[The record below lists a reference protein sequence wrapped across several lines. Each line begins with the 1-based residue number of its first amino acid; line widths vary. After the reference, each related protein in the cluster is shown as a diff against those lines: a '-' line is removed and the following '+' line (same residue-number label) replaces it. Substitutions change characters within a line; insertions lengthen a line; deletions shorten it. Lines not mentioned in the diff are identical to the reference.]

1 MGYWRDE
8 LYHYAKG
15 ETAKNHKYIRKE
27 GNRYI
32 YADDNKGSTKNK
44 SGIGNWLSGTANSVG
59 NWVSDAA
66 NSVASTIQNATDS
79 KVIAAKQRL
88 DNAKRQLETLKTNN
102 SDLVS
107 DYTANKNIVQTKV
120 KNRLRTYNITNGSKL
135 DISIDGIVNNAV
147 FAYKQALKNPD
158 IMSQIAIFWA
168 IRDALQEQ
176 YPEIANV
183 FEGEDMMKT
192 LYYLAENN
200 EKYNQYQ
207 SDLRYYTELVAAC
220 EKEYDKLKH
229 SDVYSQELSHGCL
242 GGTAIIHR
250 F

>member
-1 MGYWRDE
+1 MEAWRDE

-44 SGIGNWLSGTANSVG
+44 SGIGNWLSGAANSVG
-59 NWVSDAA
+59 NWVSGAA

-88 DNAKRQLETLKTNN
+88 DNAKRQLEILKTNN

-107 DYTANKNIVQTKV
+107 DYTTNKNTVQTKV
-120 KNRLRTYNITNGSKL
+120 KNSLRKYNITNGSKL

-158 IMSQIAIFWA
+158 IVSQIAIFWA
-168 IRDALQEQ
+168 IRDTLQEQ

-200 EKYNQYQ
+200 AKYNQYQ
-207 SDLRYYTELVAAC
+207 SDLRYYTELVASY

-229 SDVYSQELSHGCL
+229 SDVYSQELFHGCL
-242 GGTAIIHR
+242 GGTAVIHR